1 MTVTKSIQSA
11 WFLTQNFLCLQ
22 RVISKND
29 NSYKKSL
36 SFLFNYLDAAVRIIK
51 DVSDTLNTDN
61 INNRFKIPNSS
72 VSDNVQTIRPITSK
86 LMYTPLMQN
95 LINCNSDTA
104 NVSGVNIIQ
113 TIKNTNTNL
122 FAEQSDDRKNFVK
135 YKLNNKIITDSAQ
148 NFKQLSEKSLYTL
161 LNNNLYNKGSK
172 TANISAVNSI
182 KTAEK
187 ISENLLSRKMYT
199 SSIKRHMDLY
209 SNINKF
215 YDIKTL
221 ILKTPLMET
230 ADNNL
235 TISLKNGSFN
245 LLNKNIFNPPLYTN
259 TAETSALKSRFKHAG
274 ISENKNF
281 NYLNSNINNTSV
293 NTLLH
298 TDDKTVLLE
307 ENAAVI
313 SLTKHNIYRVNNNKI
328 QSNYMKNEKIFN
340 TPISYFNKKHKNIN
354 KFYILNNTS
363 DCISKNINN
372 ICYGSDVSINKL
384 FINIPRTLYTSIM
397 NKNIK
402 FINKDAQ
409 TNYLDFVRNKTKNHS
424 IYALNI
430 SEKNLSS
437 LTKTIMLENKLAETE
452 TLNSY
457 NTKSPCNIF
466 NVNNI
471 NTVSN
476 LSNKDL
482 ISLREMT
489 KYVKKN
495 VYAQPVINVTTG
507 DINEKADIDYL
518 IKKIGQSV
526 QEGMETSIE
535 GVVNYV

>member
-11 WFLTQNFLCLQ
+11 WSLTQNFLCLQ
-22 RVISKND
+22 HVISKND
-29 NSYKKSL
+29 NSYKKSF

-135 YKLNNKIITDSAQ
+135 YKLDDKIITDSAQ
-148 NFKQLSEKSLYTL
+148 NLKQLSEKILYRQ

-172 TANISAVNSI
+172 TTNISAVNSI
-182 KTAEK
+182 KTAE
-187 ISENLLSRKMYT
+187 ELPQNLLSRKMYT

-230 ADNNL
+230 AYNNL
-235 TISLKNGSFN
+235 TISIKNGSFN
-245 LLNKNIFNPPLYTN
+245 LLNKNIFNPHLYTN
-259 TAETSALKSRFKHAG
+259 TAETSALKSRFNHED

-281 NYLNSNINNTSV
+281 NYLNNNINNTNV
-293 NTLLH
+293 DTLLY

-313 SLTKHNIYRVNNNKI
+313 NLTKHNVDRVYNNKI
-328 QSNYMKNEKIFN
+328 QSNYIKNENIFN
-340 TPISYFNKKHKNIN
+340 TPISYSNKKNKNIN
-354 KFYILNNTS
+354 KFNILNSTS
-363 DCISKNINN
+363 ACISTNINN
-372 ICYGSDVSINKL
+372 ICYGNDVSANKL
-384 FINIPRTLYTSIM
+384 FINIPKTLYTSIM
-397 NKNIK
+397 NKNIEY
-402 FINKDAQ
+402 INKDTQ
-409 TNYLDFVRNKTKNHS
+409 TNYLDFTRNKTKNHS
-424 IYALNI
+424 IYAHNI
-430 SEKNLSS
+430 FERNLSS
-437 LTKTIMLENKLAETE
+437 LTKTIMLESKPAETE
-452 TLNSY
+452 TLSSY
-457 NTKSPCNIF
+457 NTKNPCNISA
-466 NVNNI
+466 VNNI
-471 NTVSN
+471 NTVFS

-507 DINEKADIDYL
+507 DINEKVDIDYL

>member
-1 MTVTKSIQSA
+1 MTITKSIQSA
-11 WFLTQNFLCLQ
+11 WSLTQKFLCLQ

-29 NSYKKSL
+29 NSYEKSF
-36 SFLFNYLDAAVRIIK
+36 SFLFNYLDTAVTLIK
-51 DVSDTLNTDN
+51 DVLDTLNTDN

-72 VSDNVQTIRPITSK
+72 VSDNVQTIRPLTTK

-122 FAEQSDDRKNFVK
+122 FAEQSAHRKNYGK
-135 YKLNNKIITDSAQ
+135 YKLNNKLITDSAQ
-148 NFKQLSEKSLYTL
+148 KYKQLSENILNTQ

-172 TANISAVNSI
+172 AANISAVNSI
-182 KTAEK
+182 KTAGDL
-187 ISENLLSRKMYT
+187 SQNLLSRKMYT
-199 SSIKRHMDLY
+199 SNIEKHMDLY
-209 SNINKF
+209 SNINKL

-230 ADNNL
+230 ADNIL

-245 LLNKNIFNPPLYTN
+245 LLHKNIFNPHLYTN
-259 TAETSALKSRFKHAG
+259 IADTSALKSRFNHAG
-274 ISENKNF
+274 ISESKNF
-281 NYLNSNINNTSV
+281 NYLNSNIN
-293 NTLLH
+293 TLLH
-298 TDDKTVLLE
+298 TNDKTILLE

-313 SLTKHNIYRVNNNKI
+313 NLTKHNIDRVYNNKI
-328 QSNYMKNEKIFN
+328 QSNYIKNENIFN
-340 TPISYFNKKHKNIN
+340 TPISYSNKKNKNIN
-354 KFYILNNTS
+354 KFNILNSTS
-363 DCISKNINN
+363 ASISTNINN
-372 ICYGSDVSINKL
+372 ICYGSDVSVNKL
-384 FINIPRTLYTSIM
+384 FINIPRTLYTSII
-397 NKNIK
+397 NKNIEY
-402 FINKDAQ
+402 INKDTQ
-409 TNYLDFVRNKTKNHS
+409 TNYLDFTRDKTKNHS

-430 SEKNLSS
+430 SERNLSP
-437 LTKTIMLENKLAETE
+437 LTKTITHESKLAEPE
-452 TLNSY
+452 ALSCY
-457 NTKSPCNIF
+457 NTKNPCNISAF
-466 NVNNI
+466 NNI
-471 NTVSN
+471 NNVFS